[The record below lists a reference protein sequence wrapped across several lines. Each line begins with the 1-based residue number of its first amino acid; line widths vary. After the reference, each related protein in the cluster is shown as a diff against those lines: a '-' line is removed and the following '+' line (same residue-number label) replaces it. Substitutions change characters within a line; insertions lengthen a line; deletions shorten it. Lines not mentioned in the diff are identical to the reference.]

1 MAALAKPPGESRSDV
16 DVMHIVDFMKTTK
29 LFASV
34 SGHDR
39 MLRKVASMIVLQ
51 SFTAGNTVFEEG
63 DVSAVV
69 SVILHHVPLCLTL
82 LIES

>member
-1 MAALAKPPGESRSDV
+1 
-16 DVMHIVDFMKTTK
+16 MKTTK

-51 SFTAGNTVFEEG
+51 TFIAGNTVFEEG
-63 DVSAVV
+63 DVSAIV
-69 SVILHHVPLCLTL
+69 SMMLPLYLT
-82 LIES
+82 